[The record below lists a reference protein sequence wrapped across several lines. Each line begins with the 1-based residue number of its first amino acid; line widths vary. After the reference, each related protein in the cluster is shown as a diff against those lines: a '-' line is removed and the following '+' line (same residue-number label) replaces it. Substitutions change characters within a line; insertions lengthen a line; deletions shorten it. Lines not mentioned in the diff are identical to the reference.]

1 MDSQSLVSVVVLE
14 DEALIALDVEQS
26 LCDAGFNVL
35 AVLSFCSEALRW
47 LQSNSPDVAVLDIEL
62 NDGSCE
68 AVARLLHERNIP
80 FVVHSGSAFDPR
92 YCDPIFQKGTWV
104 SKPAGDGDVAN
115 AVAACVRG
123 GSAA

>member
-1 MDSQSLVSVVVLE
+1 MGSQSVLSVVVLE

-35 AVLSFCSEALRW
+35 AVLSSCSEALEW

-62 NDGSCE
+62 NDGNCD
-68 AVARLLHERNIP
+68 AVARLLYERNIP

-92 YCDPIFQKGTWV
+92 CYDPIFQKGTWV
-104 SKPAGDGDVAN
+104 SKPAGEGDVTN
-115 AVAACVRG
+115 AVAACASMATG
-123 GSAA
+123 

>member
-1 MDSQSLVSVVVLE
+1 MGSQSVLSVVVLE
-14 DEALIALDVEQS
+14 DEPLIALDVEDT

-35 AVLSFCSEALRW
+35 AVLPSCSQALEW

-68 AVARLLHERNIP
+68 DIARLLYGRDIP

-92 YCDPIFQKGTWV
+92 YHDRIFQKGTWV
-104 SKPAGDGDVAN
+104 SKPGADGDVTN
-115 AVAACVRG
+115 AVAACVRRR
-123 GSAA
+123 SAA